1 MAGDDR
7 KKYVFTQEEIE
18 RGAVKNDD
26 AQNDGAPK
34 QSTTS
39 TPAAVKRENPA
50 ASVPAAATK
59 VDRVSSTQENEPPV
73 EPLDMDGLTKDDLP
87 QPVWTEPEMPKAAP
101 SVEMPDLKD
110 VVQRNQ
116 WIEAHPWVTG
126 TDYKNTYR
134 VYNDLTPAQL
144 LRDIAE
150 YRRMEGK
157 EIEAWEWPAI
167 LAGRDPNQSE
177 REARKEV
184 RREAWANRINAI
196 GDVINHFVNFGRAM
210 GGNPIAQVRDT
221 YNPEQAARL
230 RAAHENLRRQHY
242 LDYVN
247 AMKWKY
253 DLTKRERAAAAQIK
267 ARQEAEKIKWESP
280 LYQEQLKGQQ
290 LTNDTKKE
298 ELETKRWRRL
308 NLTNE
313 ESRKDAESKKRQAVW
328 DSQVKANNARANNYG
343 KNKKGNSTNKKQPY
357 YVIGPN
363 GEKRYFGSRNAALV
377 YALDIKGENYDRN
390 QEYDLKREGV
400 HLTGDEDGQE

>member
-18 RGAVKNDD
+18 RGAVNDDD

-39 TPAAVKRENPA
+39 TPAVKKSV

-59 VDRVSSTQENEPPV
+59 AGRVSSTQENEPPV

-177 REARKEV
+177 REARREE

-196 GDVINHFVNFGRAM
+196 GDVVNHFVNFGRAM

-242 LDYVN
+242 LDYMN

-253 DLTKRERAAAAQIK
+253 DQTKREREAAAKIK

-290 LTNDTKKE
+290 LTNDIKKE
-298 ELETKRWRRL
+298 ELETKRWTRI
-308 NLTNE
+308 NLSNE
-313 ESRKDAESKKRQAVW
+313 ESRKDAESKGRQAVL
-328 DSQVKANNARANNYG
+328 AARASAYEARAKNNCNNKTG
-343 KNKKGNSTNKKQPY
+343 NKNNGNNKPY

-363 GEKRYFGSRNAALV
+363 GEKRYFDSRNAALV
-377 YALDIKGENYDRN
+377 FALDMKKENYDRN